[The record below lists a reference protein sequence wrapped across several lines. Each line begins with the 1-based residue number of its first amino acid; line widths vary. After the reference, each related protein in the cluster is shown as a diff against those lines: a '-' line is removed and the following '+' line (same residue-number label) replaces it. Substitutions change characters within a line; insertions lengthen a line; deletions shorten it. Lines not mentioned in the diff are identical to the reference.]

1 MSNNTDL
8 LQPPPKRARG
18 VRRLNNWPTW
28 IAGGMIGVA
37 VAATGWNYE
46 HRAAQTQK
54 GTERA
59 NKDPLPSD
67 GTSLDSLIRDH
78 NVQPV
83 IAAPQFTPTP
93 APVLQKPEVQ
103 AAPNSQPGTDAA
115 EQARRRARLADYAN
129 QAQVEQARF
138 SAEKTALAADT
149 AIGNGQATSPRCFG
163 AELLARQSGSGRRPR
178 SYRPQG
184 MERCFRP
191 ALRVCQLAS
200 ATPLRSLMSPVRG
213 RSRRL

>member
-28 IAGGMIGVA
+28 IAGGMIGIA

-54 GTERA
+54 VTEQA

-83 IAAPQFTPTP
+83 ILGPRKSLRPRHPLCRHQRC
-93 APVLQKPEVQ
+93 
-103 AAPNSQPGTDAA
+103 S
-115 EQARRRARLADYAN
+115 RRRAASRRPMLPNRL
-129 QAQVEQARF
+129 
-138 SAEKTALAADT
+138 
-149 AIGNGQATSPRCFG
+149 G
-163 AELLARQSGSGRRPR
+163 GRR
-178 SYRPQG
+178 G
-184 MERCFRP
+184 
-191 ALRVCQLAS
+191 
-200 ATPLRSLMSPVRG
+200 
-213 RSRRL
+213 